1 MGGDERDRTVIY
13 ESEYAEE
20 ARRGH
25 RDARYCRIA
34 GCAEYARDTGDSG
47 DEWDAREAA
56 RFTVAQSKWVVRG
69 CAHTR
74 MGPPP
79 PHTKHGR
86 CGWVSRWWF
95 AA

>member
-1 MGGDERDRTVIY
+1 MGGDERDRTIIY

-20 ARRGH
+20 ARRG
-25 RDARYCRIA
+25 RRNT
-34 GCAEYARDTGDSG
+34 GYARDSGDTG
-47 DEWDAREAA
+47 DEWNAWDAA

-69 CAHTR
+69 GAHTR
-74 MGPPP
+74 MGPPR

-86 CGWVSRWWF
+86 CEWVSRWV